1 MNNFRLETYT
11 GTVLDSQ
18 KHTQSH
24 VYSEGG
30 GGYVGPNGGR
40 VEAATVKSYNTTRH
54 DIFYRL
60 PDGREEH
67 VYFPLDSIAL
77 RNGNVITLI
86 AAFRGDSTSGHYV
99 RLCNHDTGT
108 VYNVLDNATWRAM
121 TAPDSTDLASLK
133 KIKTGYSFLIP
144 LAIWLALCLITISGG
159 LYLYKQLPDSRGL
172 ITKIC
177 LYAIFSLP
185 LFFIAA
191 LLMVHGKSKKR
202 QAAKQDMNNRLAD
215 ELNGKIAAAV
225 ATVS

>member
-1 MNNFRLETYT
+1 MNNFRIDTYT

-40 VEAATVKSYNTTRH
+40 IKAATVKSYNTTRH

-60 PDGREEH
+60 ADGREEH
-67 VYFPLDSIAL
+67 VHFPLDSIAL

-86 AAFRGDSTSGHYV
+86 AAFRGGSTSGHYV

-108 VYNVLDNATWRAM
+108 VYNVLDSATWQAM
-121 TAPDSTDLASLK
+121 TAPDPTDLASLK

-144 LAIWLALCLITISGG
+144 LAIWLVLCLITISGG
-159 LYLYKQLPDSRGL
+159 LYLSEQLPNSREL
-172 ITKIC
+172 IAKVIV
-177 LYAIFSLP
+177 YAIVSLP
-185 LFFIAA
+185 LFLIAA

-202 QAAKQDMNNRLAD
+202 QAAKQDVSIRLAD

-225 ATVS
+225 AAVG

>member
-67 VYFPLDSIAL
+67 VYFPLDGIAL

-108 VYNVLDNATWRAM
+108 VYNVLDDATWRAM

-133 KIKTGYSFLIP
+133 EIKTGYSFLIP

-159 LYLYKQLPDSRGL
+159 LYLYKQLPGSREL

-225 ATVS
+225 ATVG